1 MATIIRQAYID
12 KIEKYLGKETI
23 IVLVGQRRVGKS
35 YMMKT
40 VRDQKASNP
49 DNNIIY
55 IDKEKREFDSIR
67 NYQDLNQYIDE
78 HFVASKHNYILIDE
92 IQDITE
98 FERSIRSFRTEPNTD
113 IIITGSNAKMLSN
126 ELSTLIGGRYKEI
139 YIQSLSYKEFLVFH
153 QLPDNDDSLAKYI
166 QYGGLPGL
174 AKIGLEEDDAREYQ
188 MDIFHTVLLKNV
200 IMRNRIRNV
209 PFLENLV
216 RFLADNT
223 GKLISANSI
232 AKYMKSQGESITS
245 TVIINYISFLCE
257 AYILHKVNRFDIHG
271 KRIFETNDK
280 FYFEDNGIR
289 NALAGG
295 TREGDIEK
303 VIENIIYQHLIR
315 LGYQVYVGQLQ
326 AGEIDFVCT
335 KPDGQRIYVQA
346 SYIIADMATREREF
360 GNLRAIND
368 NYPKYVISMTPLLT
382 RNDDNGITHLHLRK
396 FLKEGLSGT
405 RCKST
410 KFQTDMQ
417 IILRKRPSLPLL
429 KQIKKKRAY
438 LVRANTETFANFANE
453 K

>member
-49 DNNIIY
+49 VNNIIY

-139 YIQSLSYKEFLVFH
+139 YIQSLSYEEFLVFH

-188 MDIFHTVLLKNV
+188 MDIFHTVLLKDV

-232 AKYMKSQGESITS
+232 AKYMKSQGETITS

-271 KRIFETNDK
+271 KRIFETNNK

-303 VIENIIYQHLIR
+303 MIENIIYQHLIR

-326 AGEIDFVCT
+326 AGEIDFACT

-396 FLKEGLSGT
+396 FLKEG
-405 RCKST
+405 
-410 KFQTDMQ
+410 F
-417 IILRKRPSLPLL
+417 
-429 KQIKKKRAY
+429 
-438 LVRANTETFANFANE
+438 
-453 K
+453 

>member
-35 YMMKT
+35 YMMKI

-49 DNNIIY
+49 VNNIIY

-139 YIQSLSYKEFLVFH
+139 YIQSLSYEEFLVFH

-303 VIENIIYQHLIR
+303 MIENIIYQHLIR

-396 FLKEGLSGT
+396 FLKEG
-405 RCKST
+405 
-410 KFQTDMQ
+410 F
-417 IILRKRPSLPLL
+417 
-429 KQIKKKRAY
+429 
-438 LVRANTETFANFANE
+438 
-453 K
+453 

>member
-78 HFVASKHNYILIDE
+78 HFVTSKHNYILIDE

-139 YIQSLSYKEFLVFH
+139 YIQSLSYEEFLVFH

-200 IMRNRIRNV
+200 IMRNHIRNV

-396 FLKEGLSGT
+396 FLKEE
-405 RCKST
+405 
-410 KFQTDMQ
+410 F
-417 IILRKRPSLPLL
+417 
-429 KQIKKKRAY
+429 
-438 LVRANTETFANFANE
+438 
-453 K
+453 

>member
-35 YMMKT
+35 YMMKI

-49 DNNIIY
+49 VNNIIY

-139 YIQSLSYKEFLVFH
+139 YIQSLSYEEFLVFH

-188 MDIFHTVLLKNV
+188 MDIFHTVLLKDV

-396 FLKEGLSGT
+396 FLKEG
-405 RCKST
+405 
-410 KFQTDMQ
+410 
-417 IILRKRPSLPLL
+417 
-429 KQIKKKRAY
+429 
-438 LVRANTETFANFANE
+438 V
-453 K
+453 

>member
-1 MATIIRQAYID
+1 MVTIIRQAYID

-49 DNNIIY
+49 VNNIIY

-139 YIQSLSYKEFLVFH
+139 YIQSLSYEEFLVFH

-188 MDIFHTVLLKNV
+188 MDIFHTVLLKDV

-396 FLKEGLSGT
+396 FLKEG
-405 RCKST
+405 
-410 KFQTDMQ
+410 F
-417 IILRKRPSLPLL
+417 
-429 KQIKKKRAY
+429 
-438 LVRANTETFANFANE
+438 
-453 K
+453 

>member
-139 YIQSLSYKEFLVFH
+139 YIQSLSYEEFLVFH

-188 MDIFHTVLLKNV
+188 MDIFHTVLLKDV

-271 KRIFETNDK
+271 KRIFETNNK

-396 FLKEGLSGT
+396 FLKEG
-405 RCKST
+405 
-410 KFQTDMQ
+410 F
-417 IILRKRPSLPLL
+417 
-429 KQIKKKRAY
+429 
-438 LVRANTETFANFANE
+438 
-453 K
+453 

>member
-139 YIQSLSYKEFLVFH
+139 YIQSLSYEEFLVFH

-326 AGEIDFVCT
+326 AGEIDFACT

-396 FLKEGLSGT
+396 FLKEGL
-405 RCKST
+405 
-410 KFQTDMQ
+410 
-417 IILRKRPSLPLL
+417 
-429 KQIKKKRAY
+429 
-438 LVRANTETFANFANE
+438 
-453 K
+453 

>member
-49 DNNIIY
+49 VNNIIY

-139 YIQSLSYKEFLVFH
+139 YIQSLSYEEFLVFH

-188 MDIFHTVLLKNV
+188 MDIFHTVLLKDV

-303 VIENIIYQHLIR
+303 VIENIIYHHLIR

-396 FLKEGLSGT
+396 FLKEGL
-405 RCKST
+405 
-410 KFQTDMQ
+410 
-417 IILRKRPSLPLL
+417 
-429 KQIKKKRAY
+429 
-438 LVRANTETFANFANE
+438 
-453 K
+453 

>member
-49 DNNIIY
+49 VNNIIY

-139 YIQSLSYKEFLVFH
+139 YIQSLSYEEFLVFH
-153 QLPDNDDSLAKYI
+153 QLPDNDDSPAKYI

-188 MDIFHTVLLKNV
+188 MDIFHTVLLKDV

-216 RFLADNT
+216 RFLADNM

-382 RNDDNGITHLHLRK
+382 HNDDNGITHLHLRK
-396 FLKEGLSGT
+396 FLKKG
-405 RCKST
+405 
-410 KFQTDMQ
+410 
-417 IILRKRPSLPLL
+417 
-429 KQIKKKRAY
+429 
-438 LVRANTETFANFANE
+438 V
-453 K
+453 